1 MAEKKN
7 ISNKN
12 DLVLAEAN
20 ISIKHKRM
28 LDDLFEECHKNLPS
42 VNEELIR
49 KAFQLSYESHKN
61 DFRASGEPYFNHPY
75 EVAMIVSHE
84 MPLDDISVVSAL
96 LHDVVED
103 SDISIDFIVSEF
115 GKEVS
120 EIVDG
125 VTKMGGVFKGQEINQ
140 AENYRKLLLSMVKD
154 VRVILVKFADRLHNM
169 RTLEFVH
176 PQKQRRIAK
185 ETLEIYAPFAHRFGL
200 GAIKWEMEDL
210 SFKYLNKE
218 SYDDIAKRINNTR
231 RERESFINKFVKP
244 VVEKLHEHKLVY
256 ELGGRP
262 KHLYS
267 IYRKMVMQNR
277 PFEDIY
283 DLLAV
288 RIILESNDP
297 NECYYVLGIINQL
310 YKPIPDRFKDFIS
323 IPKKNNYQSIHT
335 TVIGPE
341 GRLVEVQIRT
351 RRMHEIAERG
361 VAAHWKYKEN
371 IGTGG
376 ENTDLEEWVNWIRDI
391 FENASKDEATK
402 EILASFKLNL
412 YQDEIYIFT
421 PKGDLRRLPLDS
433 TPVDFAYEVHSNVGN
448 RCIGAKVN
456 NKIVP
461 LDTVLHSGDQVE
473 IITSKNQHPNKSW
486 LQFVRTHKAKN
497 NIRKYL
503 GKEEEKIYEAGKEVW
518 EKKIKK
524 LKLSFS
530 QDDVIKLFRKLK
542 YDNIRDFYQAVA
554 EDKLNLDQI
563 LNPQTETE
571 EKLSTEIEFNKFADI
586 ARNTAGGVM
595 VEGDAKGFAYTYAKC
610 CNPIPGDH
618 VIGYVTIGEG
628 IKIHRKDCKNLINM
642 LKNGE
647 NRVVPVS
654 WPKSNDS
661 YFVAGLIIKG
671 EDMPGLLK
679 DISNSITTYQNTN
692 IKSVNII
699 SNDSL
704 FRGTITVY
712 VKDLDHLNKLIDR
725 LKKNK
730 GIYSVE
736 RFDADN

>member
-1 MAEKKN
+1 METT
-7 ISNKN
+7 
-12 DLVLAEAN
+12 
-20 ISIKHKRM
+20 ISIKHQRM
-28 LDDLFEECHKNLPS
+28 LDDLLKMCRTNLPA
-42 VNEELIR
+42 VNEGLVK

-75 EVAMIVSHE
+75 EVAMIVARE
-84 MPLDDISVVSAL
+84 IPLDDISVVSAL

-103 SDISIDFIVSEF
+103 SDIGLDFMAKEF

-125 VTKMGGVFKGQEINQ
+125 VTKIGGVFKGQEITQ

-185 ETLEIYAPFAHRFGL
+185 ETLEIYAPFANRFGL
-200 GAIKWEMEDL
+200 GILKWELEDL

-218 SYDDIAKRINNTR
+218 AYDDLATRIKNTR
-231 RERESFINKFVKP
+231 KERELFITKFSRP
-244 VVEKLHEHKLVY
+244 ITEKLN
-256 ELGGRP
+256 ELNMKYDIGGRP

-267 IYRKMVMQNR
+267 VYRKMIIQNR

-283 DLLAV
+283 DLLAI

-341 GRLVEVQIRT
+341 GKLVEVQIRT
-351 RRMHEIAERG
+351 RQMHEIAERG
-361 VAAHWKYKEN
+361 VAAHWKYKEKTTTSAN
-371 IGTGG
+371 DK
-376 ENTDLEEWVNWIRDI
+376 DLEEWVNWIRDI
-391 FENASKDEATK
+391 FEHSSKDEATK

-421 PKGDLRRLPLDS
+421 PKGDLRRLPINS
-433 TPVDFAYEVHSNVGN
+433 TPVDFAFEVHSNVGN

-456 NKIVP
+456 GKIVP

-486 LQFVRTHKAKN
+486 LQFVQTHKAKS

-503 GKEEEKIYEAGKEVW
+503 NKEEEQLVEAGNDIW
-518 EKKIKK
+518 DKKIKK
-524 LKLSFS
+524 LKLSFNA
-530 QDDVIKLFRKLK
+530 DDILKLARKLK
-542 YDNIRDFYQAVA
+542 YDNSR
-554 EDKLNLDQI
+554 NLFKAIALEKIDLDEV
-563 LNPQTETE
+563 LNPTPEPE
-571 EKLSTEIEFNKFADI
+571 EKVATEVQFEKFVDI
-586 ARNTAGGVM
+586 ARNTAGGVV
-595 VEGDAKGFAYTYAKC
+595 VEGDHKGFAYSYAKC

-628 IKIHRKDCKNLINM
+628 IKIHRKDCRNLINM
-642 LKNGE
+642 AKNNE
-647 NRVVPVS
+647 NRLVPVT
-654 WPKSNDS
+654 WPKANGAF
-661 YFVAGLIIKG
+661 FVAGISIRG

-692 IKSVNII
+692 IKSVNI
-699 SNDSL
+699 STGDSL

-712 VKDLDHLNKLIDR
+712 VKDLDHLNKLIER
-725 LKKNK
+725 LKKNR
-730 GIYSVE
+730 GIFSVE
-736 RFDADN
+736 RFDADSQ